1 MPEECHLVVRGAAIT
16 GRVTSAVRSP
26 ALEKTVG
33 LAYVGL
39 DQSELGSV
47 FDIKV
52 AGGRLIQGRVVP
64 IPFYDPENKWRSLAA
79 KPSMTDVEYLKA
91 ALTLCRLEWS
101 FASGPHKTASRWP
114 RCSSSWQSSEGCF
127 SG

>member
-1 MPEECHLVVRGAAIT
+1 MVRGSAIT

-26 ALEKTVG
+26 VLEKTVG

-64 IPFYDPENKWRSLAA
+64 IPFYDPENKRQE
-79 KPSMTDVEYLKA
+79 M
-91 ALTLCRLEWS
+91 
-101 FASGPHKTASRWP
+101 
-114 RCSSSWQSSEGCF
+114 
-127 SG
+127 